1 MAGLSVYAART
12 RPAFSRISSGLA
24 FRIMQKIFPPVPKPV
39 IPDFTRFLA
48 QNQVR
53 DNNLHPSFF
62 FFFFYKIPFVFL
74 YLALT
79 DALQKILERPE
90 EVDELIL
97 YHLQPEGNST
107 TEDAEETP
115 GRDDC
120 YGDMDQ
126 DTQDSSTRSR
136 MSVDY
141 GDERADSAAGTLETS
156 REAGRTDV
164 ENEIAMLI
172 YKNGLVFDAKTD
184 SP

>member
-1 MAGLSVYAART
+1 M
-12 RPAFSRISSGLA
+12 FS
-24 FRIMQKIFPPVPKPV
+24 
-39 IPDFTRFLA
+39 
-48 QNQVR
+48 
-53 DNNLHPSFF
+53 
-62 FFFFYKIPFVFL
+62 
-74 YLALT
+74 YLTFT

-97 YHLQPEGNST
+97 FQLQPEGKST

-126 DTQDSSTRSR
+126 DTEDSSTRSR

-141 GDERADSAAGTLETS
+141 RDDRSDSTAGTLKSS
-156 REAGRTDV
+156 REAGGTDV